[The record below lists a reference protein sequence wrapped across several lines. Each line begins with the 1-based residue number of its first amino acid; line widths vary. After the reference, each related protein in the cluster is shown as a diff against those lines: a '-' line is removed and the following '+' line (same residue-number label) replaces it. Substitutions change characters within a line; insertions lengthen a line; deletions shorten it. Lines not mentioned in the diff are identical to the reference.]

1 MIEIKKL
8 IPQVYNQSRDFGVF
22 TGLMQILMN
31 EVDQRSRIL
40 LDLPD
45 ESILLRKVKAYPQV
59 KEYFRK
65 LLKNK
70 GNIMSILYAISLS
83 SGQPISFEEEEDY
96 LSENDPNYKE
106 WGDGYYLDRTNIGE
120 NIDKSQLVYY
130 EEFGEG
136 QQHKLYIN
144 IKDSDQINQ
153 NLLKSLFFYILP
165 VNTKVFIQPI

>member
-83 SGQPISFEEEEDY
+83 GG

-106 WGDGYYLDRTNIGE
+106 WGDGYYLDRINIGE

-144 IKDSDQINQ
+144 IKNSDQINQ
-153 NLLKSLFFYILP
+153 NLLKSLLFYILP